1 LQGKQ
6 VVPRLA
12 ELDIDL
18 KFGLWKEYA
27 EWVELDQYADYW
39 HSLDVLKTLNVGI
52 EVHVGNEPVFV
63 QTVDTF
69 GNIKI
74 HAEFDDTVSENCD
87 LRITI
92 SGLNN
97 LLAKDDHGQIVCGM
111 FQIESVKIQGIGI
124 THMLDNTR
132 FSSDVDVVVAA
143 MTRPIYSWMIKNH
156 SQILRA
162 AFDLPNSLGWQR

>member
-18 KFGLWKEYA
+18 KFGLWKDYS
-27 EWVELDQYADYW
+27 EWVDLAQQPDCWY
-39 HSLDVLKTLNVGI
+39 SLEMLKKTQINL
-52 EVHVGNEPVFV
+52 EVYIGNESVFV

-74 HAEFDDTVSENCD
+74 HAKFDDTVSENCD

-97 LLAKDDHGQIVCGM
+97 LLVKNDHGHFVCGM
-111 FQIESVKIQGIGI
+111 FQIKSVKIQGIEI
-124 THMLDNTR
+124 THMLDNNMFGR
-132 FSSDVDVVVAA
+132 DADVVVA
-143 MTRPIYSWMIKNH
+143 MTRPIYSWMVKNH
-156 SQILRA
+156 SQILPN
-162 AFDLPNSLGWQR
+162 AFV

>member
-18 KFGLWKEYA
+18 KFGLWKDYA
-27 EWVELDQYADYW
+27 EWVELDQHTDYW
-39 HSLDVLKTLNVGI
+39 HSLEVLKTSKISV

-63 QTVDTF
+63 QNIDTF

-74 HAEFDDTVSENCD
+74 HAEFDDAVSENCD
-87 LRITI
+87 LRIKI

-97 LLAKDDHGQIVCGM
+97 LPIKDDHGWFVCGI
-111 FQIESVKIQGIGI
+111 FQIESVKIQGIEI
-124 THMLDNTR
+124 TDR
-132 FSSDVDVVVAA
+132 RSV
-143 MTRPIYSWMIKNH
+143 
-156 SQILRA
+156 
-162 AFDLPNSLGWQR
+162 G